1 MSPDSPASAAPASTL
16 GESTPPLTRREL
28 RARERALAP
37 AEGVTESGHE
47 GVEESVLTAT
57 AEQLREAERRV
68 ASLRDAPVPVSAP
81 RVTPLR
87 PARRARVGGLV
98 ALSFVAAIVAAT
110 SLPATSLLTAEDVQA
125 LSPTSPMD
133 ADLSRGSQ
141 SFVAG
146 EVTGEAV
153 ARDGFGVQ
161 ERKTQTNVA
170 DIVRT
175 SDTGFTND
183 PNASIQW
190 PFAVGVPVGDR
201 FGYRNCAG
209 CSVNHGGT
217 DFNPGNGS
225 PIQSIA
231 DGVVRT
237 VIDGE
242 GSLGVHVIVDHE
254 IDGQLVSS
262 VYAHMQHGSAAVN
275 EGDPVKVGQ
284 LLGLVGSTGMSTGP
298 HLHFEIRLD
307 GVTKVD
313 SYLWLKANAGR

>member
-1 MSPDSPASAAPASTL
+1 MTV
-16 GESTPPLTRREL
+16 G
-28 RARERALAP
+28 P
-37 AEGVTESGHE
+37 AE
-47 GVEESVLTAT
+47 
-57 AEQLREAERRV
+57 LREAERRV
-68 ASLRDAPVPVSAP
+68 ASARSTPPAPVAAP
-81 RVTPLR
+81 RVAPLR
-87 PARRARVGGLV
+87 PVRSSRRIGGLV
-98 ALSFVAAIVAAT
+98 ALSFVAAMVAAT

-125 LSPTSPMD
+125 QTLAVSAFDS
-133 ADLSRGSQ
+133 SVRGAQ
-141 SFVAG
+141 SFTSG
-146 EVTGEAV
+146 EVSAETV

-161 ERKTQTNVA
+161 ERKTQTDVSA
-170 DIVRT
+170 IVRT
-175 SDTGFTND
+175 SDAGFTND

-225 PIQSIA
+225 PIQAIA

-254 IDGQLVSS
+254 IDGELVSS

-284 LLGLVGSTGMSTGP
+284 LLGLVGTTGMSTGP

>member
-1 MSPDSPASAAPASTL
+1 MSPDSPLPAASASTP
-16 GESTPPLTRREL
+16 GESLPPLTRREL
-28 RARERALAP
+28 RERERAQALAADVQDGGVPVAP
-37 AEGVTESGHE
+37 AE
-47 GVEESVLTAT
+47 LRD
-57 AEQLREAERRV
+57 AELRV
-68 ASLRDAPVPVSAP
+68 ASVRSAPPAPVSAP
-81 RVTPLR
+81 RVAPLR
-87 PARRARVGGLV
+87 PVRSSRRIGGLV
-98 ALSFVAAIVAAT
+98 ALSFVAAMVAAT
-110 SLPATSLLTAEDVQA
+110 SLPATSLLTAEEVQA
-125 LSPTSPMD
+125 QNLVVAPGGTVD
-133 ADLSRGSQ
+133 RGAQ
-141 SFVAG
+141 SFTTG
-146 EVTGEAV
+146 EVSAETV

-161 ERKTQTNVA
+161 ERKTQTDVTA
-170 DIVRT
+170 IGRT
-175 SDTGFTND
+175 SDAGFTND

-225 PIQSIA
+225 PIQAIA

-284 LLGLVGSTGMSTGP
+284 LLGLVGTTGMSTGP

>member
-1 MSPDSPASAAPASTL
+1 MSPDSPLPAAHASTP
-16 GESTPPLTRREL
+16 GESLPPLTRREL
-28 RARERALAP
+28 RERERAQALAADVQ
-37 AEGVTESGHE
+37 AEGVTVGP
-47 GVEESVLTAT
+47 
-57 AEQLREAERRV
+57 AELRDAELRV
-68 ASLRDAPVPVSAP
+68 ASVRSAPPAPVSAP
-81 RVTPLR
+81 RVAPLR
-87 PARRARVGGLV
+87 PVRSSRRIGGLV
-98 ALSFVAAIVAAT
+98 ALSFVAAMVAAT
-110 SLPATSLLTAEDVQA
+110 SLPATSLLTAEEVQA
-125 LSPTSPMD
+125 QNLVVAPGGTVD
-133 ADLSRGSQ
+133 RGAQ
-141 SFVAG
+141 SFTTG
-146 EVTGEAV
+146 EVSAETV

-161 ERKTQTNVA
+161 ERKTQT
-170 DIVRT
+170 DIAAIGRT
-175 SDTGFTND
+175 SDAGFTND

-225 PIQSIA
+225 PIQAIA

-284 LLGLVGSTGMSTGP
+284 LLGLVGTTGMSTGP

>member
-1 MSPDSPASAAPASTL
+1 MSPDSPLPAASASTP
-16 GESTPPLTRREL
+16 GESLPPLTRREL
-28 RARERALAP
+28 RERERVQALAAEGAAVRP
-37 AEGVTESGHE
+37 AE
-47 GVEESVLTAT
+47 
-57 AEQLREAERRV
+57 LREAELRV
-68 ASLRDAPVPVSAP
+68 ATARSAAPAPVAAP

-87 PARRARVGGLV
+87 PARSSRRIGGVV
-98 ALSFVAAIVAAT
+98 ALSFVAAMVAAT

-125 LSPTSPMD
+125 QNLVVAPGGTVD
-133 ADLSRGSQ
+133 RGSQ
-141 SFVAG
+141 SFTTG
-146 EVTGEAV
+146 EVSAETV

-161 ERKTQTNVA
+161 ERKTQTDVSA
-170 DIVRT
+170 IVRT
-175 SDTGFTND
+175 SDAGFTND

-225 PIQSIA
+225 PIQAIA

-284 LLGLVGSTGMSTGP
+284 LLGLVGTTGMSTGP

>member
-1 MSPDSPASAAPASTL
+1 MSHDSPA
-16 GESTPPLTRREL
+16 PLTRRE
-28 RARERALAP
+28 
-37 AEGVTESGHE
+37 
-47 GVEESVLTAT
+47 
-57 AEQLREAERRV
+57 LREAERRV
-68 ASLRDAPVPVSAP
+68 ASVRTAPAPVAAP
-81 RVTPLR
+81 RSAPLR
-87 PARRARVGGLV
+87 PVRRPRVGGVV

-125 LSPTSPMD
+125 RGLTTPFG
-133 ADLSRGSQ
+133 ADPRRGAQ

-146 EVTGEAV
+146 EVGVETV

-161 ERKTQTNVA
+161 ERKAHTNVA

-175 SDTGFTND
+175 SDSGFTND

-242 GSLGVHVIVDHE
+242 GSLGVHVIIDHE

-262 VYAHMQHGSAAVN
+262 VYAHMQHGSAAVK

-284 LLGLVGSTGMSTGP
+284 LLGLVGTTGMSTGP

>member
-1 MSPDSPASAAPASTL
+1 MPAASASTP
-16 GESTPPLTRREL
+16 GESLPPLTRREL
-28 RARERALAP
+28 RERERAQALAADVQDGGVPVAP
-37 AEGVTESGHE
+37 AE
-47 GVEESVLTAT
+47 LRD
-57 AEQLREAERRV
+57 AELRV
-68 ASLRDAPVPVSAP
+68 ASVRSAPPAPVSAP
-81 RVTPLR
+81 RVAPLR
-87 PARRARVGGLV
+87 PVRSSRRIGGLV
-98 ALSFVAAIVAAT
+98 ALSFVAAMVAAT
-110 SLPATSLLTAEDVQA
+110 SLPATSLLTAEEVQA
-125 LSPTSPMD
+125 QNLVVAPGGTVD
-133 ADLSRGSQ
+133 RGAQ
-141 SFVAG
+141 SFTTG
-146 EVTGEAV
+146 EVSAETV

-161 ERKTQTNVA
+161 ERKTQTDVTA
-170 DIVRT
+170 IGRT
-175 SDTGFTND
+175 SDAGFTND

-225 PIQSIA
+225 PIQAIA

-284 LLGLVGSTGMSTGP
+284 LLGLVGTTGMSTGP